1 MPCEFETLKA
11 AELGEWSCLEHT
23 LALML
28 RSKEEEQEQRQQE
41 EAHSLLRHSQTTG
54 PMVMVGSKTFELMND
69 LMND

>member
-1 MPCEFETLKA
+1 
-11 AELGEWSCLEHT
+11 
-23 LALML
+23 ML